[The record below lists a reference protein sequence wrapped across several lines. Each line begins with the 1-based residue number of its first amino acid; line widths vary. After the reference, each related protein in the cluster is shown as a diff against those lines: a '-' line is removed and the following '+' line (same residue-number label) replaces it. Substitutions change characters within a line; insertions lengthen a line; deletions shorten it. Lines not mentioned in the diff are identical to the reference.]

1 MDACS
6 ECGFVYDEVSV
17 DKIPARLTSL
27 GPNYRD
33 RLVCGDP
40 PVARGGL
47 RNRPDLDVW
56 TPLEYACHLRDLL
69 EVQRAR
75 LVLALSEECPTYSPM
90 GREELVITRRYD
102 EQDPIVVA
110 DQIDRRTDELAV
122 AFSALDAAQWER
134 TAIYNWPAPAER
146 SMAWM
151 ARHTIHE
158 GEHHLGDMDRLLGRT
173 RN

>member
-6 ECGFVYDEVSV
+6 ECGFVYDEVPV
-17 DKIPARLTSL
+17 EGIPARLTSL
-27 GPNYRD
+27 GPRYRD
-33 RLVCGDP
+33 RLVAGDP
-40 PVARGGL
+40 PVAAAGL

-56 TPLEYACHLRDLL
+56 TPLEYACHVRDLL
-69 EVQRAR
+69 EVQRERLAR
-75 LVLALSEECPTYSPM
+75 AMTEECPTFAPM

-102 EQDPIVVA
+102 EQDPVVVA
-110 DQIDRRTDELAV
+110 DQIDGRADELSA
-122 AFSALDAAQWER
+122 AFAALDAAQWER

-158 GEHHLGDMDRLLGRT
+158 GEHHLGDIDRLLGRT

>member
-6 ECGFVYDEVSV
+6 ECGLEYDEVPV
-17 DKIPARLTSL
+17 DEVDARLASL

-33 RLVCGDP
+33 RLVSGDP

-75 LVLALSEECPTYSPM
+75 LALALSEECPTFAPM

-102 EQDPIVVA
+102 EQDPVAVA
-110 DQIDRRTDELAV
+110 DQIDRRTEELADRV
-122 AFSALDAAQWER
+122 RRPRRCAVGADRDLQLAGPCRAVDGLDGPP
-134 TAIYNWPAPAER
+134 YHP
-146 SMAWM
+146 
-151 ARHTIHE
+151 
-158 GEHHLGDMDRLLGRT
+158 
-173 RN
+173 

>member
-6 ECGFVYDEVSV
+6 ECGFVYDEVPV
-17 DKIPARLTSL
+17 DEIPARLTSL
-27 GPNYRD
+27 GPDYRD
-33 RLVCGDP
+33 RLVSGDP

-75 LVLALSEECPTYSPM
+75 LALALTEECPTFAPM
-90 GREELVITRRYD
+90 GREELVVIRRYD
-102 EQDPIVVA
+102 EQDPVVVA
-110 DQIDRRTDELAV
+110 DQIDGRTEALAL
-122 AFSALDAAQWER
+122 AFGALDAAQWRR

-151 ARHTIHE
+151 ARHTVHE
-158 GEHHLGDMDRLLGRT
+158 GEHHLGDIDRLLGRT